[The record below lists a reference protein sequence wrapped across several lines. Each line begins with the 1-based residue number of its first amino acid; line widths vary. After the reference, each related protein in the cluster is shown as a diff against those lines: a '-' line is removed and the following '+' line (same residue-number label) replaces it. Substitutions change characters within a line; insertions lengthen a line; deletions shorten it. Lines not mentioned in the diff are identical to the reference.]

1 MFNELTEDELK
12 NVSGGATF
20 YEKMQKTQTYI
31 LEATGII
38 EKFDEVPP
46 IAKQGLTDLMVV
58 IYNDTQ
64 VVSLNTQI
72 LIERITNAIGQCE
85 NFGITSAISPL
96 QSAITILSTIS

>member
-31 LEATGII
+31 LEATDII
-38 EKFDEVPP
+38 EEFDEVPP

-58 IYNDTQ
+58 IYNDT
-64 VVSLNTQI
+64 VSLNTQI

>member
-31 LEATGII
+31 LEATDII

-58 IYNDTQ
+58 IYNDT
-64 VVSLNTQI
+64 VSLNTQI

>member
-20 YEKMQKTQTYI
+20 YEKMKKTQTYI

-38 EKFDEVPP
+38 EEFDEVPP

-58 IYNDTQ
+58 IYNDT
-64 VVSLNTQI
+64 VSLNTQI

>member
-20 YEKMQKTQTYI
+20 YEKMKKTQTYI
-31 LEATGII
+31 LEATDII

-58 IYNDTQ
+58 IYNDT
-64 VVSLNTQI
+64 VSLNTQI

>member
-1 MFNELTEDELK
+1 MFNELTEDGLK

-38 EKFDEVPP
+38 EEFDEVPP

-58 IYNDTQ
+58 IYNDT
-64 VVSLNTQI
+64 VSLNTQI

>member
-38 EKFDEVPP
+38 EEFDEVPP

-58 IYNDTQ
+58 IYNDT
-64 VVSLNTQI
+64 VSLNTQI

>member
-58 IYNDTQ
+58 IYNDT
-64 VVSLNTQI
+64 VSLNTQI